1 MTESSGAVRG
11 EDDQAGGGARTSVP
25 RNADGLAQGAE
36 DHGAQQADEPTAT
49 GDRPIAP
56 GPQTAAG
63 GPAKEAE
70 GASAIQPPA
79 TPRGSAAPTDGTTSA
94 EAQWPTWEKRFRAAR
109 VGLPDWAEGAPERSL
124 FVSNATGTYELYAWD
139 RSTGEQRQVTDRPNG
154 TTDGVL
160 SPDGQWIW
168 WFSDTDGDEFGVWM
182 RQPFTGGKDEPAV
195 PGLAASYPAGL
206 ALGLDGTAV
215 VGRSTDEEGS
225 VIHVVRGA
233 GRASGSAPT
242 GRASDA
248 TADDAAADAARAA
261 GAAEAG
267 PHAAGERVDGEPVA
281 EPVEIYR
288 HRQSAGVGDL
298 SHDAELVAIEHTEHG
313 DAMHSAI
320 RVVRLDGTAVAELD
334 DTKGGSVEL
343 GLSVLGFAPVRGDA
357 RLLVGHQR
365 RGRWEPM
372 IWHPLTGEED
382 ALTIDLP
389 GDVSAEWYPDGQA
402 LLIEHSYQARSEL
415 WRYELASGALSR
427 VETPRGTI
435 SGATARPDGSVEFLW
450 SSAQQPPQVRS
461 TTGRVVLEP
470 PPLPGGLSRAPE
482 SVPVTDAWV
491 DGPGGRV
498 HALVQRPEGEGP
510 FPTIFDIHGG
520 PTWHDSD
527 AFAAG
532 PAAWVDHGYAVV
544 RVNYRG
550 STGYG
555 RAWTDALKHRVG
567 LIELED
573 IAAVREWAVS
583 SGLADP
589 ERLVLSGGSWGGYLT
604 LLGLGTQPDAWAVG
618 LAAVPVADYVTA
630 YHDEMEAL
638 KAMDRTLLGGT
649 PEEVPERFA
658 ASSPLTYVDQ
668 VRAPVYISA
677 GLNDPRCPI
686 RQIENYVTRLERRG
700 AVHEVYRYDAGHG
713 SLVVEERIKQL
724 RMEIAFAE
732 RHLGRG
738 RQPDI
743 ATDATAPD
751 HTTADQA
758 AQERPERTAHPTTP

>member
-1 MTESSGAVRG
+1 MTESSEAAR
-11 EDDQAGGGARTSVP
+11 GGADQVGEREEISGRAGIDAVTTSGEGVAGAHTDAREEP
-25 RNADGLAQGAE
+25 GADG
-36 DHGAQQADEPTAT
+36 H
-49 GDRPIAP
+49 
-56 GPQTAAG
+56 
-63 GPAKEAE
+63 
-70 GASAIQPPA
+70 GASATGSAPTGAPASADLATPPA
-79 TPRGSAAPTDGTTSA
+79 AAADPTTDVA
-94 EAQWPTWEKRFRAAR
+94 PDAQWPDWEKRFRAAR

-139 RSTGEQRQVTDRPNG
+139 RATGEQRQVTDRPNG

-168 WFSDTDGDEFGVWM
+168 WFSDNDGDEFGVWL
-182 RQPFTGGKDEPAV
+182 RQPFTGGHDEPAV
-195 PGLAASYPAGL
+195 PKLAASYPAGL

-215 VGRSTDEEGS
+215 IGRSTDEEGS
-225 VIHVVRGA
+225 VIHVVRAADLVTHTGGTPGHPSA
-233 GRASGSAPT
+233 AGSAD
-242 GRASDA
+242 S
-248 TADDAAADAARAA
+248 AA
-261 GAAEAG
+261 GAGAG
-267 PHAAGERVDGEPVA
+267 P

-298 SHDAELVAIEHTEHG
+298 SHDAHLLAIEHTEHG

-320 RVVRLDGTAVAELD
+320 RVVRLDGTTVAELD
-334 DTKGGSVEL
+334 DTKGGEEEL
-343 GLSVLGFAPVRGDA
+343 GLSVLGFVPVDGDA

-372 IWHPLTGEED
+372 IWNPLTGEER

-389 GDVSAEWYPDGQA
+389 GDVGAEWYPDGGA
-402 LLIEHSYQARSEL
+402 LLIDHSYQARSEL
-415 WRYELASGALSR
+415 WRYELADGALTR
-427 VETPRGTI
+427 VETPKGTI

-450 SSAQQPPQVRS
+450 SSAQRPPQVRS

-470 PPLPGGLSRAPE
+470 PSLPGGLAQAPD

-491 DGPGGRV
+491 DSPGGRV
-498 HALVQRPEGEGP
+498 HALVQRPQGEGP
-510 FPTIFDIHGG
+510 FPTVFDIHGG

-527 AFAAG
+527 AFASG

-583 SGLADP
+583 CGLADP
-589 ERLVLSGGSWGGYLT
+589 QRLVLSGGSWGGYLT
-604 LLGLGTQPDAWAVG
+604 LLGLGTQPDAWAAG

-677 GLNDPRCPI
+677 GVNDPRCPI
-686 RQIENYVTRLERRG
+686 RQVENYVTRLERRG
-700 AVHEVYRYDAGHG
+700 VPHEVYRYDAGHG

-724 RMEIAFAE
+724 RMEIAFVQ
-732 RHLGRG
+732 RHLR
-738 RQPDI
+738 P
-743 ATDATAPD
+743 
-751 HTTADQA
+751 ADRSSEA
-758 AQERPERTAHPTTP
+758 ADNDGPHHDRTATGPAEPRTPQ